1 MSYQFGSNNQGQNYG
16 FGQNSQAGGSPF
28 IIVSNV
34 EDVEK
39 AVVQPNETKWFMIQ
53 NDTAIAVKTASSI
66 GYSNTEY
73 YRLTKFVPAV
83 LQPPKAGS
91 EYVTTDQLKDAISQI
106 VSQLQ
111 AAPPAPTTSKSNR

>member
-1 MSYQFGSNNQGQNYG
+1 MGYQFGNNVQNQNYG
-16 FGQNSQAGGSPF
+16 FNQNSQAGVSPF

-34 EDVEK
+34 DDVEK

-66 GYSNTEY
+66 GYSTTEY

-83 LQPPKAGS
+83 LQPPKAGA
-91 EYVTTDQLKDAISQI
+91 EYVTTDQLKEAISQI

-111 AAPPAPTTSKSNR
+111 AAPAAPTTSKSSR